1 MDGMDITVDE
11 FDFAHKRV
19 VIIRYSELDDW
30 VPDGFPFGYCLYDR
44 SEDGKLSDLPYEGNA
59 GWDTA
64 DGARQAAVDCIEW
77 VAAYEAKQ
85 EATDGRN

>member
-1 MDGMDITVDE
+1 MDDMNITVDE
-11 FDFAHKRV
+11 FDLLGKRA
-19 VIIRYSELDDW
+19 VIVRFSELESTT
-30 VPDGFPFGYCLYDR
+30 PDGFPFGYWLYDR
-44 SEDGKLSDLPYEGNA
+44 DEDGKLDDLPYDGNL

-64 DGARQAAVDCIEW
+64 DGARQTAIDHIEW